1 MAIGRGSWGPAD
13 VDADVDADIDADTD
27 DVVATKAGGGS

>member
-1 MAIGRGSWGPAD
+1 MAIGRGSWGP
-13 VDADVDADIDADTD
+13 ADVDADIDADTD